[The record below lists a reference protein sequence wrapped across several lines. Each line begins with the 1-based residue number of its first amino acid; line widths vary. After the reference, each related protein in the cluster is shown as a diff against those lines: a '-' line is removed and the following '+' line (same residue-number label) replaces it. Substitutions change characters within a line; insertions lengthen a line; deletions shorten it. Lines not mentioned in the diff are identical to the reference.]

1 MDIKIRNLDVVIVK
15 KIDEMAKKKGMSRN
29 EFLKLYVEN
38 LALVSVHQ
46 EERLRMEELFHA
58 SLIALEKM
66 NEQLNSIEQKTDK
79 VKKIL
84 NEM

>member
-1 MDIKIRNLDVVIVK
+1 MEIKVRNVDVAAVK
-15 KIDEMAKKKGMSRN
+15 KIDELAKQKGMSRN
-29 EFLKLYVEN
+29 QFLKLYVEN

-46 EERLRMEELFHA
+46 EERLRLEEFTHA

-66 NEQLNSIEQKTDK
+66 NDQLNRIEQNTNK

>member
-1 MDIKIRNLDVVIVK
+1 MEIKVRNVDLAAVK
-15 KIDEMAKKKGMSRN
+15 KIDELAKKKGMSRN
-29 EFLKLYVEN
+29 EFLKLYVEK
-38 LALVSVHQ
+38 LTLVSVHQ
-46 EERLRMEELFHA
+46 EERLRLEELIHA

-66 NEQLNSIEQKTDK
+66 NEQLNSIEQNTNK